1 MWCLAAGHGMAHLLD
16 QGFPLFLTEIA
27 SVMGLST
34 VQKGSL
40 FAIRQVGFGVVSIS
54 AGPFVDMLKRQWGL
68 ILTGTMLWAAVSQA
82 SIGASPNFA
91 VLFIAVGFLSVP
103 GSLWHLP
110 ATAAV
115 SQRFPDRRGVAI
127 SIHGFGGNVGN
138 VLGPLLAGSLLV
150 VMYWRHIFFIYVAPS
165 LLLAAFVWWSLKDL
179 GREGP
184 REEDRQLGARLQEA
198 GGMLKDPVLVGLVL
212 VAMLRG
218 TGVTALLNWTPFY
231 LEEELNMGHF
241 EAGVHYMLVSG
252 MGIVAAPV
260 LGALSDRY
268 GRKRVLVPGLLAA
281 SAFSLLVVSAGDSFM
296 LPVILACMGLFSFAL
311 HQIIQAAV
319 LDVAGR
325 GTEATTIG
333 LLFGLNG
340 VVGGVSPFVASAII
354 DHLGG
359 YGSIFYYAGILT
371 AIPALLMI
379 IIPLRARGAPAV
391 GGS

>member
-1 MWCLAAGHGMAHLLD
+1 
-16 QGFPLFLTEIA
+16 
-27 SVMGLST
+27 
-34 VQKGSL
+34 
-40 FAIRQVGFGVVSIS
+40 
-54 AGPFVDMLKRQWGL
+54 
-68 ILTGTMLWAAVSQA
+68 
-82 SIGASPNFA
+82 
-91 VLFIAVGFLSVP
+91 
-103 GSLWHLP
+103 
-110 ATAAV
+110 
-115 SQRFPDRRGVAI
+115 
-127 SIHGFGGNVGN
+127 
-138 VLGPLLAGSLLV
+138 
-150 VMYWRHIFFIYVAPS
+150 
-165 LLLAAFVWWSLKDL
+165 
-179 GREGP
+179 
-184 REEDRQLGARLQEA
+184 
-198 GGMLKDPVLVGLVL
+198 MLKDPVLVGLVL